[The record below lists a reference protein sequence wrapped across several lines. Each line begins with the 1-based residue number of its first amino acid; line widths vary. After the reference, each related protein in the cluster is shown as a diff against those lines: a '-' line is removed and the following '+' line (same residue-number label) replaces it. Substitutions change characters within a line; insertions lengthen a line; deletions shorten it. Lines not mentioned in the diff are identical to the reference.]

1 LTPLGLEQCSKF
13 EEWQQMK
20 SRISGKA
27 LEGTAAHRTRRKKV
41 TPSGGKSEFRF
52 RRLFDTAKD
61 GILILDGRTG
71 RILEGN
77 PCVLE
82 LLGHSREEII
92 GKDLSD
98 LGLLNNEEKIFST
111 LREGATVR
119 FEQSWEPSWGGAPRE
134 LEFVC
139 NHYDEE
145 GRSLVQCN
153 IRDIA
158 EAKEG
163 EGNLREA
170 LRELAVAKEELE
182 SRVRER
188 TADLLQRNAELESFS
203 YSLSHDLRAPIRA
216 IVSFSQMALEDFGD
230 RVGPPAT
237 GYLQKAISAAQRLD
251 RLILDVLA
259 FSKATR
265 QPLAPEMVDVEQLL
279 RAILEERPEWSPPH
293 AEITIETPLFQILGD
308 RASLTQCLTNLLDNA
323 LKFVPPGVVPRV
335 CVQTQRMGS
344 RVRLQVTDN
353 GIGIPL
359 AAQPRVFELFQ
370 RAHNGYEGYGIGLDI
385 VRRAANRMHGTVG
398 LSSEPGK
405 GSSFWI
411 ELPAEPDT

>member
-1 LTPLGLEQCSKF
+1 
-13 EEWQQMK
+13 MK

-27 LEGTAAHRTRRKKV
+27 LEGAQAHRTRRKKA
-41 TPSGGKSEFRF
+41 TPRGGKSEFRF
-52 RRLFDTAKD
+52 RRLFDTARD

-71 RILEGN
+71 KILEAN
-77 PCVLE
+77 PYVTE
-82 LLGHSREEII
+82 LLGHSRKEII

-98 LGLLNNEEKIFST
+98 LGLLNNEEKLFST
-111 LREGATVR
+111 LSEGATVR
-119 FEQSWEPSWGGAPRE
+119 FEHSWKPPQGRAPRE

-139 NHYDEE
+139 NRYDEE
-145 GRSLVQCN
+145 SRSVVQCN

-158 EAKEG
+158 ERKEN
-163 EGNLREA
+163 ERKLREA
-170 LRELAVAKEELE
+170 LRQLAVAKQELE

-188 TADLLQRNAELESFS
+188 TADLQQRNAELESFS

-216 IVSFSQMALEDFGD
+216 IVSFSQMALEDFGE

-237 GYLQKAISAAQRLD
+237 GFLQKSISAAQRLD
-251 RLILDVLA
+251 RLIVDVLA

-265 QPLAPEMVDVEQLL
+265 EPPAPEGVDVEQLL

-293 AEITIETPLFQILGD
+293 AEITIETPLLKVLGD
-308 RASLTQCLTNLLDNA
+308 QASLTQCLTNLLDNA
-323 LKFVPPGVVPRV
+323 LKFVPSGIVPRV
-335 CVQTQRMGS
+335 RVQTQRMGS
-344 RVRLQVTDN
+344 RIRLQVTDN

-370 RAHNGYEGYGIGLDI
+370 RAHNGYEGHGIGLAI
-385 VRRAANRMHGTVG
+385 VRRAVDRMRGTVG
-398 LSSEPGK
+398 LSSEPGN

-411 ELPAEPDT
+411 ELPAAPGT